1 MRLLYCPDFSHSL
14 SLHRLSPPPSVAA
27 PFLAIPSLIRSSSWP
42 HGHHRGRETAAAH
55 AHEAR
60 AAGPRRR
67 RARARPA
74 PTPTSCRRAR
84 ASLSPSPAS
93 EPDKPVPSFLRPTV
107 SSTLRSASPSS
118 STSRPPSSKGR
129 ATTPKGLSPAHP
141 AARAPSPIAPKRSPA
156 QQPASSPRPITPKRP
171 PAQPVNAPRPITP
184 AMDKAKAK
192 PSTSRWSVASPRQL
206 MQKASHAFKVGR
218 SRSKK
223 SKDLAGPAAE
233 AVASA
238 KESSD
243 ASGEINVETARPP
256 PVPEQQRRPPEMT
269 AATPLDVVQGEVVV
283 EPNAALQV
291 LQEAAS
297 RPGEIVSNE
306 IKTEEEVSQEEEVIS
321 EETRAEA
328 EKANAIDEEKV
339 IPKESVEAVKVDE
352 PALEENPQAGNVEGT
367 QKEAENIPENE
378 FPPPAAVVEEP
389 SKEAATPL
397 NVLQDEPAAS
407 PVQEEA
413 VVETKAEER
422 PQAEPAKHEDAT
434 KQPEA
439 SLISEEPKEQ
449 PAVTQKLAEAAEE
462 PKMIAASKASSV
474 PATSLEEALEEVDTV
489 TKVGTSRS
497 EPVTPAKQ
505 AINKEKAVIDTI
517 LSASE
522 PTTPLKGAA
531 RKEGATSFMGKIP
544 EEGRLSFKGSR
555 VKTAMEKRPEEAHP
569 KKEVSRSN
577 DVLEETKSKLLE
589 KKKSKVKALVGA
601 FEVVMDSPRASTPG
615 PGRSAPRF

>member
-1 MRLLYCPDFSHSL
+1 MATRPTPGSRDGSSARPR
-14 SLHRLSPPPSVAA
+14 STSGRPTT
-27 PFLAIPSLIRSSSWP
+27 SSS
-42 HGHHRGRETAAAH
+42 
-55 AHEAR
+55 
-60 AAGPRRR
+60 
-67 RARARPA
+67 ARPA
-74 PTPTSCRRAR
+74 SSDPTSCRRAR

-93 EPDKPVPSFLRPTV
+93 ESDKPVPSFLRPT
-107 SSTLRSASPSS
+107 
-118 STSRPPSSKGR
+118 RPPPR
-129 ATTPKGLSPAHP
+129 AAPPRPRGCPRRP

-156 QQPASSPRPITPKRP
+156 QQPSSSSRPITPKRP

-184 AMDKAKAK
+184 AMDKSKGKA
-192 PSTSRWSVASPRQL
+192 STSRWSVASPRQL

-233 AVASA
+233 AMASV
-238 KESSD
+238 KETPG
-243 ASGEINVETARPP
+243 ASGEINAEAARPP
-256 PVPEQQRRPPEMT
+256 PVPEQQRRPAEMT
-269 AATPLDVVQGEVVV
+269 AATPLDVVQSEVVV
-283 EPNAALQV
+283 EPNAAMK
-291 LQEAAS
+291 LQEEATS

-306 IKTEEEVSQEEEVIS
+306 IKTEEETRQEEQEP
-321 EETRAEA
+321 RAEA
-328 EKANAIDEEKV
+328 EKANAIDEEKAV

-352 PALEENPQAGNVEGT
+352 PAPEENPQAGNVEGA
-367 QKEAENIPENE
+367 QKEAEKITQDEP
-378 FPPPAAVVEEP
+378 PPPAAVVEEP
-389 SKEAATPL
+389 TKEAATPL

-413 VVETKAEER
+413 VVESKAEER
-422 PQAEPAKHEDAT
+422 PQAEPAKHEDAM
-434 KQPEA
+434 KQPET

-449 PAVTQKLAEAAEE
+449 SAE

-474 PATSLEEALEEVDTV
+474 PATSLEEALEEVETV

-505 AINKEKAVIDTI
+505 AINKDKAVIDTI

-522 PTTPLKGAA
+522 PTTPLRGAA
-531 RKEGATSFMGKIP
+531 KKEGATSFMGKIP
-544 EEGRLSFKGSR
+544 EEGRMSFKGSR

-569 KKEVSRSN
+569 KKKEVSRSN

-615 PGRSAPRF
+615 PGRSGPRF